1 MPNNYKGVILM
12 PLTMAKAG
20 ENLLIKKI
28 LGRDETKKFLETLG
42 FVIGGFVTVVSENN
56 GNVIVMVKNSR
67 VAIDKSMANR
77 IMV

>member
-1 MPNNYKGVILM
+1 M

-42 FVIGGFVTVVSENN
+42 FVIGGFLQ
-56 GNVIVMVKNSR
+56 
-67 VAIDKSMANR
+67 VA
-77 IMV
+77 

>member
-1 MPNNYKGVILM
+1 M

-28 LGRDETKKFLETLG
+28 LGKDETKNFLETLG
-42 FVIGGFVTVVSENN
+42 FVIGGIVTIVSENN